1 MDRWQSGYLQSMDAT
16 YHSLNFL
23 IIMQP
28 DLLKVLWPVFVYSF
42 LNLVSDYY
50 PKESRKFFSA
60 FKEIFEGGYHQD
72 DLRKLEPISLP
83 EHVLD
88 SEIAKIY
95 RGSKYR
101 VKLSQM
107 AFCNLIMFLES
118 KETDGG
124 SVIVSVIQTNLNIVT
139 VEQTLDDQ
147 LSLARL
153 LNRANGEDY
162 PAEDE
167 GIPGHNPGSA
177 NIDRNSSSTVLTKLK
192 LGPLPAESELS
203 ADVRADL
210 EEEDIKNPPKE
221 GQISFSQVYEQQQ
234 IKQEESEESP
244 SRNDIPLPPSV
255 ARDVA
260 MEVQRLRENRN
271 RFKIEGRTGGVS
283 ASVSVTMFTLH
294 NTFDWYKNHSL
305 IVVKIA
311 NFR

>member
-1 MDRWQSGYLQSMDAT
+1 MTEYFPR
-16 YHSLNFL
+16 
-23 IIMQP
+23 
-28 DLLKVLWPVFVYSF
+28 
-42 LNLVSDYY
+42 
-50 PKESRKFFSA
+50 ESRKFFSA
-60 FKEIFEGGYHQD
+60 FKESFEGGYHQD

-83 EHVLD
+83 EHASD

-101 VKLSQM
+101 VKLSQI
-107 AFCNLIMFLES
+107 AFYNLIMFLET
-118 KETDGG
+118 KEKEGG
-124 SVIVSVIQTNLNIVT
+124 SVIISVIQTNLNIVT
-139 VEQTLDDQ
+139 VERTIDDQ

-192 LGPLPAESELS
+192 LGPLPAEPELMG
-203 ADVRADL
+203 DVRADL

-221 GQISFSQVYEQQQ
+221 GQMSLTQVYEQQQ
-234 IKQEESEESP
+234 IKREDSEESP

-260 MEVQRLRENRN
+260 MEVQKLKENRN
-271 RFKIEGRTGGVS
+271 RLKIGSKTGGVS
-283 ASVSVTMFTLH
+283 ASVSVTMFTFH
-294 NTFDWYKNHSL
+294 NTFDW
-305 IVVKIA
+305 
-311 NFR
+311 